1 MANSK
6 FLYSLGF
13 TYPAASGKI
22 LALAIIEVADL
33 APVGSSSD
41 SCTVSLRRLGVLFK
55 KNVFDILYCI
65 FLLLLSMLLCD
76 LLDFFSFLN

>member
-55 KNVFDILYCI
+55 KMYLTYCTVSFYFCYQCCYAI
-65 FLLLLSMLLCD
+65 FWICFLS
-76 LLDFFSFLN
+76 